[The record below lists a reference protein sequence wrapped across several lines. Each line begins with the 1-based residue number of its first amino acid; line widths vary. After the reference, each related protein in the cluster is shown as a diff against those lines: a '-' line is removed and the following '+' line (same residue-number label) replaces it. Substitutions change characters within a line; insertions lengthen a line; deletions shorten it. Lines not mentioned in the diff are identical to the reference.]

1 MFKVRIKFEKN
12 EYSAYISHLDLM
24 NTLQR
29 SLVRAKLPVRYT
41 EGFNPHIYL
50 SILVP
55 LSTGYQS
62 QCELADFD
70 LTTDTLPEDLESRL
84 NGVLPHGLRVLE
96 VGQASR
102 PVNQIAFCG
111 YEVHYASPW
120 DESIPSL
127 FQGEVKILKHS
138 KRGDREVVL
147 GDYVRSLEFFPE
159 EEGFCCRCVLRA
171 GDDPLNPSYITDI
184 LRFHDKIKREDRPL
198 YVRQS
203 ILDGEGKDFFQTGKG
218 E

>member
-1 MFKVRIKFEKN
+1 M
-12 EYSAYISHLDLM
+12 
-24 NTLQR
+24 
-29 SLVRAKLPVRYT
+29 
-41 EGFNPHIYL
+41 
-50 SILVP
+50 
-55 LSTGYQS
+55 
-62 QCELADFD
+62 
-70 LTTDTLPEDLESRL
+70 
-84 NGVLPHGLRVLE
+84 LPHGLRVLE

-111 YEVHYASPW
+111 YEVHYSSPW
-120 DESIPSL
+120 DASIPAL
-127 FQGEVKILKHS
+127 FRGEVKILKHS

-159 EEGFCCRCVLRA
+159 GEGFCCRCVLKA

-184 LRFHDKIKREDRPL
+184 LRFHDKIEREDRPL

>member
-62 QCELADFD
+62 QCELSPDFD

-84 NGVLPHGLRVLE
+84 NWGFAPRPAGAGSGTGLP
-96 VGQASR
+96 
-102 PVNQIAFCG
+102 P
-111 YEVHYASPW
+111 
-120 DESIPSL
+120 
-127 FQGEVKILKHS
+127 GEP
-138 KRGDREVVL
+138 DR
-147 GDYVRSLEFFPE
+147 
-159 EEGFCCRCVLRA
+159 
-171 GDDPLNPSYITDI
+171 I
-184 LRFHDKIKREDRPL
+184 LRL
-198 YVRQS
+198 
-203 ILDGEGKDFFQTGKG
+203 
-218 E
+218 

>member
-70 LTTDTLPEDLESRL
+70 LTTDTLPEEEE
-84 NGVLPHGLRVLE
+84 VLPWDHIFSGVCKSYLWSE
-96 VGQASR
+96 YQQALKGVATPDCAAGCRNCGALTLSCGR
-102 PVNQIAFCG
+102 PCDV
-111 YEVHYASPW
+111 
-120 DESIPSL
+120 
-127 FQGEVKILKHS
+127 
-138 KRGDREVVL
+138 
-147 GDYVRSLEFFPE
+147 
-159 EEGFCCRCVLRA
+159 
-171 GDDPLNPSYITDI
+171 
-184 LRFHDKIKREDRPL
+184 
-198 YVRQS
+198 
-203 ILDGEGKDFFQTGKG
+203 
-218 E
+218 

>member
-1 MFKVRIKFEKN
+1 MFKVRLKFEKN
-12 EYSAYISHLDLM
+12 EDSAYISHLDLM

-70 LTTDTLPEDLESRL
+70 LTTDTLPEDLAHRL

-111 YEVHYASPW
+111 YEVH
-120 DESIPSL
+120 
-127 FQGEVKILKHS
+127 
-138 KRGDREVVL
+138 
-147 GDYVRSLEFFPE
+147 
-159 EEGFCCRCVLRA
+159 
-171 GDDPLNPSYITDI
+171 
-184 LRFHDKIKREDRPL
+184 
-198 YVRQS
+198 
-203 ILDGEGKDFFQTGKG
+203 
-218 E
+218 

>member
-70 LTTDTLPEDLESRL
+70 LTTDTLPEDLAHRL
-84 NGVLPHGLRVLE
+84 NGVLPPRSAGAGSGTGL
-96 VGQASR
+96 
-102 PVNQIAFCG
+102 P
-111 YEVHYASPW
+111 P
-120 DESIPSL
+120 
-127 FQGEVKILKHS
+127 GEP
-138 KRGDREVVL
+138 DRL
-147 GDYVRSLEFFPE
+147 
-159 EEGFCCRCVLRA
+159 LR
-171 GDDPLNPSYITDI
+171 L
-184 LRFHDKIKREDRPL
+184 
-198 YVRQS
+198 
-203 ILDGEGKDFFQTGKG
+203 
-218 E
+218 

>member
-70 LTTDTLPEDLESRL
+70 LTTDTLPEDLADRL
-84 NGVLPHGLRVLE
+84 NGVLPHGLWVLE

-111 YEVHYASPW
+111 YEVHYSSPW
-120 DESIPSL
+120 DAEHPRFVPRRSEDSQALQAGRPGSGAGGL
-127 FQGEVKILKHS
+127 CALPGVFSRKGRLLLPVRAEG
-138 KRGDREVVL
+138 RG
-147 GDYVRSLEFFPE
+147 RSAEPQLHHRHPPFP
-159 EEGFCCRCVLRA
+159 
-171 GDDPLNPSYITDI
+171 
-184 LRFHDKIKREDRPL
+184 
-198 YVRQS
+198 
-203 ILDGEGKDFFQTGKG
+203 
-218 E
+218 